1 MLKWPNKKKAFIE
14 NSAIMSPLML
24 DQRLDKERDDAE
36 VRVNAQSDFYLKFGS
51 NIVFLQVDIAVG
63 GSCSFA
69 WCWN

>member
-1 MLKWPNKKKAFIE
+1 
-14 NSAIMSPLML
+14 MSPLML

-51 NIVFLQVDIAVG
+51 NIVFLQVDIVVG

-69 WCWN
+69 WC